1 MKKIEAYLR
10 PNCIGDVINSLHE
23 IGIEGISLTEIKG
36 YGQQKGHVEHYR
48 GAEYTINLLPKIK
61 IELFIKDTQV
71 SSAIKAITKAAQ
83 TGEIGDGKI
92 FISPVEEGIRIRTGE
107 TGETVI

>member
-10 PNCIGDVINSLHE
+10 PTCINEVINHLHT
-23 IGIEGISLTEIKG
+23 IGIEGMSLMEIKG
-36 YGQQKGHVEHYR
+36 YGTQKGHVEHYR

-61 IELFIKDTQV
+61 LEVFVKDTQV
-71 SSAIKAITKAAQ
+71 SSTINAIIKAAQ

-92 FISPVEEGIRIRTGE
+92 FISPVDEGIRIRTGE
-107 TGETVI
+107 TGELVI